1 MEGGIIV
8 SERDEGENLVREG
21 IFSAQTASAKMIEE
35 TQRKAREAF
44 QRALTTP
51 KAESS
56 GFKTPARIA
65 GAGGTRV
72 KKALPGTKIGGKL
85 DKARRSLGRP
95 QIWPGRLGLAG
106 RWPGQDVRELG
117 GQESLAV
124 FGIFR
129 VALED
134 RPIVSPAK
142 SSQEMCGDESMM
154 S

>member
-1 MEGGIIV
+1 MPGGTAFWRGKLNFRTTKSKRLGDRPLETFRSVVHAGYASRKQKVFVEGGIIV

-44 QRALTTP
+44 QRALLTP

-72 KKALPGTKIGGKL
+72 KKALPGTKIGGQL
-85 DKARRSLGRP
+85 DKGDLD
-95 QIWPGRLGLAG
+95 L
-106 RWPGQDVRELG
+106 
-117 GQESLAV
+117 
-124 FGIFR
+124 
-129 VALED
+129 LED
-134 RPIVSPAK
+134 GQGK
-142 SSQEMCGDESMM
+142 T
-154 S
+154 

>member
-85 DKARRSLGRP
+85 DKASRSLGRP
-95 QIWPGRLGLAG
+95 KIRPGRLGLAG

-117 GQESLAV
+117 GQ
-124 FGIFR
+124 
-129 VALED
+129 
-134 RPIVSPAK
+134 
-142 SSQEMCGDESMM
+142 
-154 S
+154 